1 MERSIVALNAG
12 SSSLKFAVYRARK
25 GGPAERY
32 RGEVAPIGSHEA
44 RLRVRGN
51 GGAHDVQDE
60 AVCAGDLEEA
70 LQVFGSW
77 FDRQRGERKVVAV
90 GHRIVHGGQKFLQ
103 PVEIDDAVLAQLE
116 ALIPFA
122 PLHQPA
128 GLLGVREAR
137 RRWPRALQV
146 ACFDTAFHATQPR
159 LARLF
164 ALPREL
170 SERGI
175 VRYGFHGLSVESVL
189 HQLEDAEPQLVNARW
204 LVAHLGSGCSITAVA
219 GRRSIA
225 TTMGFSTLDGLP
237 MSTRC
242 GSLDPGVLLHLL
254 EQGWHKEQL
263 ADLLYHRAGLRG
275 VSGLSGDMRELLAST
290 DPAAH
295 EAVELFV
302 YRTVREVGS
311 LVAALGGL
319 DGLVFTGGIG
329 ENAASVRAQIAA
341 GLSWLGV
348 HLDDE
353 ANERG
358 EGRISSAQSA
368 VVLRV
373 VHSDEAQIIARHTWH
388 RLTAPASRT
397 TKPGATRTP

>member
-12 SSSLKFAVYRARK
+12 SSSLKFAVYRAGE
-25 GGPAERY
+25 GGPVERY
-32 RGEVAPIGSHEA
+32 RGEVAPIGSREA
-44 RLRVRGN
+44 RLRVRGDRN
-51 GGAHDVQDE
+51 ERDVQDE
-60 AVCAGDLEEA
+60 AVRADDLEQA
-70 LQVFGSW
+70 LQVFGAW
-77 FDRQRGERKVVAV
+77 FDRQHEKREVVAV

-103 PVEIDDAVLAQLE
+103 PISLDDAALAELE

-170 SERGI
+170 SEQGI

-189 HQLEDAEPQLVNARW
+189 YQLEDAEPQLVNARW

-219 GRRSIA
+219 GGRSIA

-295 EAVELFV
+295 EAVQLFV
-302 YRTVREVGS
+302 YRTVREVGA
-311 LVAALGGL
+311 LVAVLGGL
-319 DGLVFTGGIG
+319 DGFVFTGGIG
-329 ENAASVRAQIAA
+329 ENAASVRAQIAS

-348 HLDDE
+348 HLDEE

-368 VVLRV
+368 VVVRV
-373 VHSDEAQIIARHTWH
+373 VRSDEAQIIARYTWQ

-397 TKPGATRTP
+397 TNRGAARTP